1 MSAVFKSG
9 PITFDA
15 AENIEKFR
23 LVTVT
28 ADGAKHATA
37 TDAVFGAVVT
47 SAAPNASRTTENN
60 VLHIG
65 KPANV
70 AAHVAPAVVP
80 VETEDTF
87 APVRSGLRRR

>member
-47 SAAPNASRTTENN
+47 SAAPNASPNHREQRSAHWQARQRCRTCRP
-60 VLHIG
+60 G
-65 KPANV
+65 CRP
-70 AAHVAPAVVP
+70 
-80 VETEDTF
+80 
-87 APVRSGLRRR
+87 G